1 MKPIVIRVRSILR
14 RHGAKI
20 GYLILA
26 AGMIFI
32 WHTVDEERDA
42 RIEHACRT
50 ERVSIAEERTMWVN
64 VLREAGVD
72 EPTIDILRRG
82 YDNLPA
88 PAACQ

>member
-1 MKPIVIRVRSILR
+1 MKPVVVRIRSVLR
-14 RHGAKI
+14 GHGAKI
-20 GYLILA
+20 GYLIMA

-32 WHTVDEERDA
+32 WYTVDAERND
-42 RIEHACRT
+42 RIDHACQT
-50 ERVSIAEERTMWVN
+50 ERVSVAEERTMWIN